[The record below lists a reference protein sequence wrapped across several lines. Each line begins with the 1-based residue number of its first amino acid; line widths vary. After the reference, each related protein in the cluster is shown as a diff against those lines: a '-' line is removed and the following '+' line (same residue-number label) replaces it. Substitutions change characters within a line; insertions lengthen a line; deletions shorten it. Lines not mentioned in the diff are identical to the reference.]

1 MQTSIIQI
9 GTAKGICLSNV
20 LLERYQI
27 QDKVE
32 LILEK
37 DCIIIRPIRT
47 PRQNWDKAF
56 ALMHENGD
64 DKLLI
69 EDLFEEEKFD

>member
-9 GTAKGICLSNV
+9 GASKGICLSSV

-47 PRQNWDKAF
+47 PRQNWNQAF

-69 EDLFEEEKFD
+69 EDIFEEEKFD